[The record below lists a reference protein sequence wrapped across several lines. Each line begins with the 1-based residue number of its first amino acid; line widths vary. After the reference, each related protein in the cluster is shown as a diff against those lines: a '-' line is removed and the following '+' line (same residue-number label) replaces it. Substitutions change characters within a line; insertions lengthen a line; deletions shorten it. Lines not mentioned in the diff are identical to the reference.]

1 MFKLKGLVY
10 DPTDSFWWTIWV
22 SDGEGWH
29 VALKRVRHLREMT
42 TKEEICTYLF
52 VYKPTKLNITF
63 LYSMNCGYSVRV
75 CVKMK
80 KKRVEEGEN
89 SKRKEL
95 EKI

>member
-1 MFKLKGLVY
+1 
-10 DPTDSFWWTIWV
+10 
-22 SDGEGWH
+22 
-29 VALKRVRHLREMT
+29 
-42 TKEEICTYLF
+42 
-52 VYKPTKLNITF
+52 
-63 LYSMNCGYSVRV
+63 MNCGYSVRV